1 MESFSLSDIHPILVY
16 RSVVRHHG
24 IVVKS
29 KHFLMTTEFTK
40 KWLLY
45 IVIEV
50 LANAKVNHLL
60 VLQLRVSLLLKIL

>member
-1 MESFSLSDIHPILVY
+1 
-16 RSVVRHHG
+16 
-24 IVVKS
+24 
-29 KHFLMTTEFTK
+29 MTTEFTK